1 MAIINTIIK
10 NNYGFDLINEK
21 YLSKWVKALGQF
33 FYKYIDINLID
44 HFMVNGTARAVNY
57 LSRTLRAFQSGYI
70 YHYAFIMI
78 IGLFLLIT
86 FFVKL

>member
-1 MAIINTIIK
+1 VLPRKTMAIINTIIK

-70 YHYAFIMI
+70 YH
-78 IGLFLLIT
+78 
-86 FFVKL
+86 